1 VDPVVQPTGVPKPTT
16 PPPAAPPVAGAPPVV
31 PSAVVEPP
39 KPAAPDMAALV
50 AKEKAFVEQ
59 QRKLAADR
67 DAFKKEKSEY
77 DAWKAAKA
85 AALKNPEELAKST
98 WGDDWYEK
106 LTEYRLNGNKLT
118 PELVDQR
125 VEARINELES
135 KQQKEREEQLAAER
149 ERVATQ
155 EKEILDTFRKNTVE
169 WVKTKTDDYELI
181 NLFGMHDAVHRLVE
195 KTFADTTERDTDGNV
210 TKPGRLLTA
219 KEAADLVEQNLLEQA
234 KKSQAAK
241 KLQARNAAPG
251 TPVTPVFEKRTDPAQ
266 PRTVTN
272 DLGARTTP
280 PPPESGLQTDA
291 ERIAAAIAAGEAA
304 RKARQG

>member
-1 VDPVVQPTGVPKPTT
+1 MV
-16 PPPAAPPVAGAPPVV
+16 PVAGAPARD
-31 PSAVVEPP
+31 PSAGRIEPP
-39 KPAAPDMAALV
+39 KPPAAARTCPRRSPSRKPAAPAAPDRPSRRRRR
-50 AKEKAFVEQ
+50 VEQ
-59 QRKLAADR
+59 LAADR

-85 AALKNPEELAKST
+85 AALKNPEELAKAT

-149 ERVATQ
+149 QRVATQ